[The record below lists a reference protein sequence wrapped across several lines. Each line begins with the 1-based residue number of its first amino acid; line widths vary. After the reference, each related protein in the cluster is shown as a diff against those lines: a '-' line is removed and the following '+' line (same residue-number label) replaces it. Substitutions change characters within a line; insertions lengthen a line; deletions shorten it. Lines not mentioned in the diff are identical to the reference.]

1 MMGAIR
7 MANDIHQF
15 SGNDYSWH
23 IGRARMGRA
32 IVSMLRTWLVRTS
45 PWTIRPFRPKN
56 ANSLKPPERAYLQ
69 SEVPTAKSVSG
80 K

>member
-15 SGNDYSWH
+15 SGND
-23 IGRARMGRA
+23 RMGRA

-56 ANSLKPPERAYLQ
+56 ANSLKPPEHAYLQ